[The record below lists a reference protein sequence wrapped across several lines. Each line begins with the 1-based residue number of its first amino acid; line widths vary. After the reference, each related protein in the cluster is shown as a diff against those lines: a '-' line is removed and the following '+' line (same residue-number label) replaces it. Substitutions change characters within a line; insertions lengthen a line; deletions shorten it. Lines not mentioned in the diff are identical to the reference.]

1 MCFNKEA
8 KVDTKSVSV
17 APEVNETE
25 VNEIEE
31 PVVELPDTAAEVD
44 APAIDVDTA
53 IVQ

>member
-1 MCFNKEA
+1 MCFNNAGEA
-8 KVDTKSVSV
+8 EEVV
-17 APEVNETE
+17 AQEVK
-25 VNEIEE
+25 EIEE